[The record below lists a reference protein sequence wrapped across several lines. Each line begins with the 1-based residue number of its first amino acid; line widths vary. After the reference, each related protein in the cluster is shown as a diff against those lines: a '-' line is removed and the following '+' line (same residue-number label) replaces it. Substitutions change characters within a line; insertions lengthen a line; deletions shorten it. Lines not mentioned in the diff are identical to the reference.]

1 MKKLQQESSQFVYNY
16 SADYPENIPKNRFNN
31 VKAADHSRVKLNGG
45 EGTDYINANFLSGL
59 VRGSER
65 CYIATQGPLEST
77 IGDFWRMMWELN
89 VSCVIMLTHE
99 VENGVS

>member
-16 SADYPENIPKNRFNN
+16 SAADYPENIPKNRFNN

-59 VRGSER
+59 VRGSEK

-77 IGDFWRMMWELN
+77 IGDFL
-89 VSCVIMLTHE
+89 
-99 VENGVS
+99 ENGVGIECFLCYYAHS